1 MRTRAIRPSVGLEK
15 LQLHPGIKLANKQSG
30 TYQPQLATTSS
41 TQQVTTESLLVLSI
55 HVQRQILDLSALA
68 PRLEQATDLALAPR
82 LEQATDGKALRKAKT
97 P

>member
-1 MRTRAIRPSVGLEK
+1 MLVVDAPVHPSCGK
-15 LQLHPGIKLANKQSG
+15 
-30 TYQPQLATTSS
+30 LATTSS